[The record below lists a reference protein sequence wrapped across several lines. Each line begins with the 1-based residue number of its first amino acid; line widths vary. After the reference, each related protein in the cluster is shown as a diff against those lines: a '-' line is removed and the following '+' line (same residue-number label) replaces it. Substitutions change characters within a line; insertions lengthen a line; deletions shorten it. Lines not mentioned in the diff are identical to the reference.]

1 LESGQEELDRENR
14 ARKDRGEGTECSP
27 KVSFNM
33 QDMQRPNRRPATP
46 TSPVAPNQF
55 EIGEDSDEEDEED
68 DMSAAKDEETVDSPR
83 VALPDQASRTSSVS
97 ESAEDAVP
105 LQLRGMSEKARGKL
119 PEGAFQRQGSTTS
132 LASHISANGA
142 STPTAGFAP
151 THAWIDSWLPFLP
164 LHTILTVIQ
173 QLQPELRSV
182 LSPTPPPTSS
192 HTSLHAT
199 DVAPLL
205 ERIRKAKL
213 RGIEPTPVR
222 THMFEWSPLAL
233 GWYESLLWGFIFVSE
248 RHVSK
253 GAGTVGVW
261 NGTAV
266 RLFRVQETAP
276 EGPSLLAPRGG
287 VDAIGSNLIERLGN
301 VTMRRRDSAQGSR
314 RGSTESAGRTAVI

>member
-1 LESGQEELDRENR
+1 
-14 ARKDRGEGTECSP
+14 
-27 KVSFNM
+27 M
-33 QDMQRPNRRPATP
+33 Q
-46 TSPVAPNQF
+46 
-55 EIGEDSDEEDEED
+55 
-68 DMSAAKDEETVDSPR
+68 
-83 VALPDQASRTSSVS
+83 
-97 ESAEDAVP
+97 
-105 LQLRGMSEKARGKL
+105 
-119 PEGAFQRQGSTTS
+119 
-132 LASHISANGA
+132 
-142 STPTAGFAP
+142 
-151 THAWIDSWLPFLP
+151 IDSWLPLLP

-199 DVAPLL
+199 DVTPLL
-205 ERIRKAKL
+205 ERIRKAEL

-266 RLFRVQETAP
+266 RLFRVQETVP